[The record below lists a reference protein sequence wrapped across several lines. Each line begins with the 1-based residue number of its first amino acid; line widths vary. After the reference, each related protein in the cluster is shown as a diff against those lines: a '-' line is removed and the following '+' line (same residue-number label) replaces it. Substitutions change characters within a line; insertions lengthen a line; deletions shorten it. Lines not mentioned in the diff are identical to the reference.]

1 MITRFNVVTSVILL
15 TTYLCKCATAQNNQ
29 LPNIPCPDVFQY
41 VRSGNEVIGLIT
53 VNNVQY
59 GETTIQVEMS
69 QPGAYNTN
77 NAGKLSLNFNKNK
90 VFEYISAGRPFTY
103 RVDFPL
109 PNVTPRVTSITV
121 NGVNLCSGPGY
132 NSPSTTMTL
141 EHTLNAFSSNSYS
154 PVQFIPNT
162 ENQRPIS
169 RPNMDQGPNINSN
182 NMPEY
187 LKFSPSLAQQMSVYP
202 SYREWFSNQQS
213 SNQPSN
219 IPSSSYNQP
228 SYNPSPRN
236 QPSQN
241 SPTSYNQP
249 SYFPP
254 MNEPSYTSPS
264 SPNKTIF
271 TPSPPNQPSY
281 NPPPSSNHP
290 FFNPSPRNQPSY
302 NSQQQSS
309 NPPFVNPSP
318 QNQPS
323 YNSPPSPPNS
333 YSLHYNRPSY
343 RQHGIDQQ
351 TLNQPSFLQYTFPSY
366 DQPELDKPKPSPGQ
380 IQYKSNDHTN
390 PSLTSNQQSPPRPD
404 TTTQQPI
411 FTTSTEI
418 NKPTPPP
425 LDIDPRLIE
434 PTSTLP
440 PVKPIDTATFEYIN
454 SICGRENL
462 NIDMKKLNVKGQI
475 VSKARFPW
483 IVAVFKRKDDDL
495 KFQCGG
501 SLISTRTVVSAAHC
515 FYAGLEPIRPED
527 ILVSMGRHNLTDWLD
542 AFNIDVERIIEHPD
556 YRPTLQNFDADLAIV
571 RLKERVTFTTS
582 VRPICMWQGVID
594 ARELEGVSGA
604 IVGWGS
610 DGIRNTTI
618 VPTLVNATIVSELTC
633 IRSNDQFISATS
645 NRTLCA
651 GNLDGSGPC
660 LGDSGNGLM
669 IRNRNKWM
677 LRGTVSATI
686 GSPTRPC
693 ILDQYA
699 IFSDIAMF
707 IEWIQS
713 NMLL

>member
-59 GETTIQVEMS
+59 GETTIAVEMS
-69 QPGAYNTN
+69 QPGTYNTN

-103 RVDFPL
+103 RVDFPQ

-169 RPNMDQGPNINSN
+169 RPNMDQDPNINSN

-187 LKFSPSLAQQMSVYP
+187 LKFSPSLAQQMSIYP
-202 SYREWFSNQQS
+202 SYREWFSQQS
-213 SNQPSN
+213 SNPSSN
-219 IPSSSYNQP
+219 IPPSSYNQP
-228 SYNPSPRN
+228 SFY
-236 QPSQN
+236 
-241 SPTSYNQP
+241 P
-249 SYFPP
+249 SY
-254 MNEPSYTSPS
+254 EPSYTSPS
-264 SPNKTIF
+264 SPNQPIF

-281 NPPPSSNHP
+281 NPSSKNP
-290 FFNPSPRNQPSY
+290 FLNPSPR
-302 NSQQQSS
+302 
-309 NPPFVNPSP
+309 
-318 QNQPS
+318 NQPS

-333 YSLHYNRPSY
+333 YSLHYNTPSY

-351 TLNQPSFLQYTFPSY
+351 SLNQPSFLQYTFPSF
-366 DQPELDKPKPSPGQ
+366 DQSELDKPKPSPGQ
-380 IQYKSNDHTN
+380 IQNSYDQLNSVFKPDSQNPFLFKSRLPGSNDHT
-390 PSLTSNQQSPPRPD
+390 
-404 TTTQQPI
+404 QQP
-411 FTTSTEI
+411 TTSTEI

-462 NIDMKKLNVKGQI
+462 NIDMKKLNVKGQVI
-475 VSKARFPW
+475 SKARFPW

-515 FYAGLEPIRPED
+515 FYAGLEAMRPED
-527 ILVSMGRHNLTDWLD
+527 ILVSMGRHNLTDSLD
-542 AFNIDVERIIEHPD
+542 AFNIDVERVIQHPD

-594 ARELEGVSGA
+594 ARELEGVSGT

-610 DGIRNTTI
+610 DGVRNQTI
-618 VPTLVNATIVSELTC
+618 VPTLVTATIVSEITC
-633 IRSNDQFISATS
+633 IRSDEQFISVTS

-686 GSPTRPC
+686 GTPTRPC

-699 IFSDIAMF
+699 IYSDIAMF